1 MDGVGEVGPQ
11 ERGAGHAD
19 GSRAIQRWADA
30 QQYRAE
36 SQPEAAR
43 TGPVVTLL
51 NATPDPLGSLAALTG
66 IYSGRV
72 VRSLTEV
79 TDGERT
85 AALEAMQK
93 TALSG
98 PLEVAQFH
106 FLIEG
111 VNRAFT
117 HQLVRGRNAFY
128 AQESLRFAV
137 VEDWS
142 DGIPLPPS
150 LAQLGEDHVL
160 SRMYRQ
166 GLIQAEDRY
175 AALVGAGMPAE
186 EARELLPHAVLT
198 RIHWVCD
205 LRELLH
211 VAGLR
216 TCTQAQFVW
225 RQVMGG
231 VAQAL
236 RARADSPM
244 GIMQDAD
251 GIGHDGWQFEAI
263 ANALRPVCYQTG
275 RCGFMAQFDR
285 ACSIRNRVDA
295 NARIGRPSSEW
306 DTEYDVVDPT
316 EVVVGVGPKSVVVDQ
331 QDRPLFIGAIQD
343 WEWAAD
349 PNAARVMEGQ

>member
-1 MDGVGEVGPQ
+1 MDGASEMGTP
-11 ERGAGHAD
+11 ERGEGPADRSGHL
-19 GSRAIQRWADA
+19 QKWADA
-30 QQYRAE
+30 HQFSAE
-36 SQPEAAR
+36 PQPEAAR
-43 TGPVVTLL
+43 RGPVVTLL

-79 TDGERT
+79 TDDDRRR
-85 AALEAMQK
+85 ALEAMQR

-137 VEDWS
+137 VEDWAA
-142 DGIPLPPS
+142 DIPLPPY

-175 AALVGAGMPAE
+175 TALVGAGMPAE

-225 RQVMGG
+225 RQVMAG

-236 RARADSPM
+236 RNCKHDTRGPKPWPEKE
-244 GIMQDAD
+244 
-251 GIGHDGWQFEAI
+251 DGWQFEAI
-263 ANALRPVCYQTG
+263 ADAIRPVCYQTG
-275 RCGFMAQFDR
+275 RCGFMAAFDR
-285 ACSIRNRVDA
+285 SCTIRGRVEA
-295 NARIGRPSSEW
+295 NASVGRPSSKW
-306 DTEYDVVDPT
+306 DTEYDLVQGNPAVA
-316 EVVVGVGPKSVVVDQ
+316 GVGPHSVVREEYGRVV
-331 QDRPLFIGAIQD
+331 FIGAIHPS
-343 WEWAAD
+343 EWAAD
-349 PNAARVMEGQ
+349 PNAARLRPGE